1 MPALPTPA
9 GTAPWLGWFGEV
21 MVYSSAL
28 GSTDATNVIQY
39 LKNKWA
45 FKHA

>member
-28 GSTDATNVIQY
+28 GSTDAINVIQY
-39 LKNKWA
+39 LKNKWGV
-45 FKHA
+45 